1 MVELSQRARSNGHHQ
16 TWPSTSGMPLGVGNR
31 LRARSELTSVH
42 STQQNKLLIN
52 NEWRPAASGK
62 TMDVVN
68 PATEEVI
75 ASVPAAEA
83 ADLDAAVAAAR
94 AALDGP
100 WGTMSARERGR
111 LVRKLGDR
119 LMERADEVARL
130 ETLHNG
136 KPISESRH
144 IEIPAAAECFEYY
157 AGWSDKVMG
166 ETIPVKGN
174 YLTYTLRE
182 PIGVVAAI
190 VPWNFPL
197 LLAVVEGGAGAGVRQ
212 HRHPE
217 AGEPDAAD
225 RAGARRDRGRG
236 RAAARRAQRHY
247 RRRLEGR
254 SGARRA
260 SRHRQDRVHRRHQHR
275 QGRSCASAA
284 DTLKKITLELGG
296 KSPNI
301 VLADADIE
309 AAIRG
314 ATIGIFYGK
323 GEVCAAGSRLLVD
336 RSIKDE
342 FIDKLSARAK
352 KMVPGDPMD
361 PKTRFGAI
369 SSKKQLET
377 VLRYVETGKKRRRDA
392 RRRRAAGGHRHRQGL
407 LRPADGVR
415 RRQAGDDDLARGDL
429 RPGARRD
436 RVRRSRRGD
445 RDRERHARTALAA
458 GVWTR
463 DIKKAHYVARKLQAG
478 TVWINTY
485 NVYDT
490 AAPFGGYKQS
500 GFGREMSAHA
510 LEHYT
515 QVKSVWV
522 DLNL

>member
-1 MVELSQRARSNGHHQ
+1 MRHN
-16 TWPSTSGMPLGVGNR
+16 
-31 LRARSELTSVH
+31 
-42 STQQNKLLIN
+42 LLIN
-52 NEWRPAASGK
+52 NEWRGAAAGD

-68 PATEEVI
+68 PATEDVI
-75 ASVPAAEA
+75 AQVPSASA
-83 ADLDAAVAAAR
+83 ADLDQAVAAAR

-100 WGTMSARERGR
+100 WGQMSARERGR
-111 LVRKLGDR
+111 LVRKLGER
-119 LMERADEVARL
+119 LLERADEVSRL
-130 ETLHNG
+130 ETQHNG

-157 AGWSDKVMG
+157 GGWSDKVMG

-174 YLTYTLRE
+174 HLAYTLRE

-197 LLAVVEGGAGAGVRQ
+197 LLASWKVAPALACGNTVVLKPASQTPLTALALGEIAVEVGLPPGVLNVLTGPGSVLGQAIVEHPGIDKIAFTGDTSTGKGIMRGAAG
-212 HRHPE
+212 
-217 AGEPDAAD
+217 
-225 RAGARRDRGRG
+225 
-236 RAAARRAQRHY
+236 
-247 RRRLEGR
+247 
-254 SGARRA
+254 
-260 SRHRQDRVHRRHQHR
+260 
-275 QGRSCASAA
+275 
-284 DTLKKITLELGG
+284 TLKRITLELGG

-301 VLADADIE
+301 VLGDADID

-336 RSIKDE
+336 RTIKSE
-342 FIDKLSARAK
+342 FIDKLAARAR
-352 KMVPGDPMD
+352 KMTAGDPMD
-361 PKTRFGAI
+361 PRTRFGAL

-377 VLRYVETGKKRRRDA
+377 VLGYIDAGKREGATLVAGGARTDIGTGKGYFVQPTVFADVRPDMTIA
-392 RRRRAAGGHRHRQGL
+392 REEIFGPVLASIEFADIDEAIARANDTPYG
-407 LRPADGVR
+407 
-415 RRQAGDDDLARGDL
+415 
-429 RPGARRD
+429 
-436 RVRRSRRGD
+436 
-445 RDRERHARTALAA
+445 LAA

-463 DIKKAHYVARKLQAG
+463 DIKKAHYIARKLQAG

-522 DLNL
+522 DLNM

>member
-1 MVELSQRARSNGHHQ
+1 MRDN
-16 TWPSTSGMPLGVGNR
+16 
-31 LRARSELTSVH
+31 
-42 STQQNKLLIN
+42 LLIN
-52 NEWRPAASGK
+52 NEWRGAAAGN

-75 ASVPAAEA
+75 AQVPSASA
-83 ADLDAAVAAAR
+83 ADLDQAVAAAR

-100 WGTMSARERGR
+100 WGQMSARERGR
-111 LVRKLGDR
+111 LVRKLGER
-119 LMERADEVARL
+119 LLERADEVSRL

-157 AGWSDKVMG
+157 GGWSDKVMG

-174 YLTYTLRE
+174 HLAYTLRE

-197 LLAVVEGGAGAGVRQ
+197 LLASWKVAPALACGNTVVLKPASQTPLTALALGEIAVEVGLPPGVLNVLTGPGSVLGQAIVEHPGIDKIAFTGDTSTGKGIMRGAAG
-212 HRHPE
+212 
-217 AGEPDAAD
+217 
-225 RAGARRDRGRG
+225 
-236 RAAARRAQRHY
+236 
-247 RRRLEGR
+247 
-254 SGARRA
+254 
-260 SRHRQDRVHRRHQHR
+260 
-275 QGRSCASAA
+275 
-284 DTLKKITLELGG
+284 TLKRITLELGG

-301 VLADADIE
+301 VLGDADID

-336 RSIKDE
+336 RTIKSE
-342 FIDKLSARAK
+342 FIDKLAARAR
-352 KMVPGDPMD
+352 KMTAGDPMD
-361 PKTRFGAI
+361 PRTRFGAL

-377 VLRYVETGKKRRRDA
+377 VLGYIDAGKREGATLVAGGARTDIGTGKGYFVQPTVFADVRPEMTIA
-392 RRRRAAGGHRHRQGL
+392 REEIFGPVLASIEFADIDEAIARANDTPYG
-407 LRPADGVR
+407 
-415 RRQAGDDDLARGDL
+415 
-429 RPGARRD
+429 
-436 RVRRSRRGD
+436 
-445 RDRERHARTALAA
+445 LAA

-463 DIKKAHYVARKLQAG
+463 DIKKAHYIARKLQAG

-515 QVKSVWV
+515 QIKSVWV
-522 DLNL
+522 DLNM